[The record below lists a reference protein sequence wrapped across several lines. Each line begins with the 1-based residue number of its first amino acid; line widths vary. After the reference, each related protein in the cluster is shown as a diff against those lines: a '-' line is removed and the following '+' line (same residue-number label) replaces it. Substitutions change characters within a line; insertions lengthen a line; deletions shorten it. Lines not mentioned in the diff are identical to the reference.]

1 MNIALSAVVI
11 FILLMPPIV
20 FYLSFSYGRYSKAGP
35 NFSFLDGILSSA
47 VISLFV
53 HACALLILGKEVRF
67 DIFLKLLGGELKDL
81 EVKITN
87 QELTRCTKAFALYN
101 FFLLIFFVLLGR
113 LTRFIVIHFNYNI
126 TQSEVLRLN
135 NRWWFLFNA
144 FKYNN
149 QTPDLVLIDAVVET
163 KECTIIYSG
172 WLLDFVCDGEKLDR
186 IYLEYV
192 VKRKLKI
199 VKDEGMKEEQLSSAV
214 PIPGDIF
221 SLSYDNII
229 NLNLRFLTLRE
240 TND

>member
-20 FYLSFSYGRYSKAGP
+20 FYLNFSYGRYSKAGP

-47 VISLFV
+47 VISLFC

-135 NRWWFLFNA
+135 NGWWFLFNA

-149 QTPDLVLIDAVVET
+149 
-163 KECTIIYSG
+163 
-172 WLLDFVCDGEKLDR
+172 
-186 IYLEYV
+186 
-192 VKRKLKI
+192 
-199 VKDEGMKEEQLSSAV
+199 
-214 PIPGDIF
+214 
-221 SLSYDNII
+221 
-229 NLNLRFLTLRE
+229 
-240 TND
+240 